1 MRTPILVVA
10 VSVLMAAVVPQPA
23 IAQSPVETLEELL
36 ENVRQQG
43 SESSELN
50 RQREQEFRAR
60 RNEQKA
66 ILDRTRA
73 ELRSEEARGER
84 LKATF
89 DSNERELEELSETL
103 RIRVGDMG
111 ELFGVVRQVAGDTK
125 GLIESSLISAQ
136 LADRSDIATNL
147 AQATELPSIADLR
160 ALQALLLEEMIESGK
175 VVRFNTD
182 VDDATGVAAPAEV
195 VRVGV
200 FNAVSENGY
209 LTFDETDH
217 SLGELPRPPAARF
230 TRSAKNF
237 FEAGGA
243 QASLA
248 VDPTRGTLLSLV
260 IQSPGFAEQVN
271 QGGAVGYTIIAMGI
285 IGLLIA
291 LSRLVAL
298 QIAGRKMARQLKS
311 DTASSDNP
319 LGRILAIYESEKT
332 LAADVLD
339 LQLEEAVLKEI
350 PRLERLQGLIKV
362 IAGVAPLLG
371 LLGTVVG
378 MIKTFQSITLFG
390 TGDPKLMADGISQAL
405 VTTVAGLC
413 VAIPMVFMH
422 ALVSGKSRSLI
433 EILEEQ
439 SAGMIARRSEAVRY
453 RG

>member
-1 MRTPILVVA
+1 MKTTAFAIVLLSLVIA
-10 VSVLMAAVVPQPA
+10 GSPQTGF
-23 IAQSPVETLEELL
+23 AQSSITSLEELL
-36 ENVRQQG
+36 KNVREQG
-43 SESSELN
+43 SETSAQN
-50 RQREQEFRAR
+50 RQREQEFRER

-73 ELRSEEARGER
+73 ELRTEEARSQR
-84 LKATF
+84 LKTTF
-89 DSNERELEELSETL
+89 DSNERELEELSEAL

-111 ELFGVVRQVAGDTK
+111 ELFGVVRQLAGDTK
-125 GLIESSLISAQ
+125 GLVESSLISAQ
-136 LADRSDIATNL
+136 LGDRSDIANEL

-175 VVRFNTD
+175 VVRFTAE
-182 VDDATGVAAPAEV
+182 VEDATGVSSPTEV

-200 FNAVSENGY
+200 FNAVLENGY
-209 LTFDETDH
+209 LTFDDTDR
-217 SLGELPRPPAARF
+217 SLRELPRPPAARF

-237 FEAGGA
+237 FEAQGSDE
-243 QASLA
+243 ASLA
-248 VDPTRGTLLSLV
+248 IDPTRGTLLSLV
-260 IQSPGFAEQVN
+260 IQSPGFLEQVD

-285 IGLLIA
+285 IGLLMA
-291 LSRLVAL
+291 LSRLLVL
-298 QIAGRKMARQLKS
+298 QVEGKKMARQLKS
-311 DTASSDNP
+311 STASADNS
-319 LGRILAIYESEKT
+319 LGRILAIYENEESVP
-332 LAADVLD
+332 ADILD
-339 LQLEEAVLKEI
+339 LKLEEAVLKEI

-422 ALVSGKSRSLI
+422 ALVSGKSRSLV

-439 SAGMIARRSEAVRY
+439 SAGMIARRSEDVRY
-453 RG
+453 

>member
-1 MRTPILVVA
+1 MRA
-10 VSVLMAAVVPQPA
+10 VIVMTIALLLFGAASPQAAV
-23 IAQSPVETLEELL
+23 AQDAATTLEQLL
-36 ENVRQQG
+36 QNVRQQG
-43 SESSELN
+43 SESSEQN
-50 RQREQEFRAR
+50 RRREQEFLER

-66 ILDRTRA
+66 ILDRARA
-73 ELRSEEARGER
+73 ELREEEARSKK

-89 DSNERELEELSETL
+89 DNNERELAELDEAL

-111 ELFGVVRQVAGDTK
+111 ELFGVVRQLAGDTK
-125 GLIESSLISAQ
+125 GLVESSLVSAQ
-136 LADRSDIATNL
+136 FSNRSDIANDL

-175 VVRFNTD
+175 VVRFATE
-182 VDDATGVAAPAEV
+182 VEDAAGVTEPADV

-209 LTFDETDH
+209 LTFDESDH
-217 SLGELPRPPAARF
+217 SLRELPRPPAARF
-230 TRSAKNF
+230 TRSAKDM
-237 FEAGGA
+237 FEASEGS
-243 QASLA
+243 ASLA
-248 VDPTRGTLLSLV
+248 IDPTRGTLLSLV
-260 IQSPGFAEQVN
+260 IQSPGFLEQVD

-291 LSRLVAL
+291 LSRLVVL
-298 QIAGRKMARQLKS
+298 QVEGSKMARQLES
-311 DTASSDNP
+311 ETASPDNS
-319 LGRILAIYESEKT
+319 LGRILEIYESEKT
-332 LAADVLD
+332 VTADILD
-339 LQLEEAVLKEI
+339 LKLEEAVLKEI

-422 ALVSGKSRSLI
+422 ALVSGKSRSLV

-439 SAGMIARRSEAVRY
+439 SAGMIARRSEDVRY
-453 RG
+453 

>member
-1 MRTPILVVA
+1 MKNLGIAGIVLLFATAVFPQVTVA
-10 VSVLMAAVVPQPA
+10 QNAAT
-23 IAQSPVETLEELL
+23 TLEQLL
-36 ENVRQQG
+36 QNVRQQG
-43 SESSELN
+43 SESSEQN
-50 RQREQEFRAR
+50 RRREQEFLER

-66 ILDRTRA
+66 ILDRARA
-73 ELRSEEARGER
+73 DLREEEARSKS

-89 DSNERELEELSETL
+89 DNNERELAELDEAL

-111 ELFGVVRQVAGDTK
+111 ELFGVVRQLAGDTK
-125 GLIESSLISAQ
+125 GLVDSSLVSAQ
-136 LADRSDIATNL
+136 LRDRSDIATDL
-147 AQATELPSIADLR
+147 AQATELPSISDLR

-175 VVRFNTD
+175 VVRFTTE
-182 VDDATGVAAPAEV
+182 VEDAAGVTGPADV

-209 LTFDETDH
+209 LTFDQSDH
-217 SLGELPRPPAARF
+217 SLRELPRPPAARF
-230 TRSAKNF
+230 TRSAKDL
-237 FEAGGA
+237 FETTEGA
-243 QASLA
+243 ASLA
-248 VDPTRGTLLSLV
+248 IDPTRGTLLSLV
-260 IQSPGFAEQVN
+260 IQSPGFLEQVD

-291 LSRLVAL
+291 LSRLVIL
-298 QIAGRKMARQLKS
+298 QIAGSRMARQLES
-311 DTASSDNP
+311 ETASSDNP

-332 LAADVLD
+332 VTADILD
-339 LQLEEAVLKEI
+339 LKLEEAVLKEI

-422 ALVSGKSRSLI
+422 ALVSGKSRSLV

-439 SAGMIARRSEAVRY
+439 SAGMIARRSEDVRY
-453 RG
+453 